1 MDKFRELFTCFSD
14 TIQKHQQQRM
24 EMEEL
29 ILSNSNHIAIFG
41 CGNLGTHLAERLNS
55 IYSIKDVSFI
65 DTYKKTDTTRNLY
78 NIKDIKDYIPTTTLI
93 VITMYT
99 VLDEMCLIQD
109 KLNQLGYYNIIS
121 VSKLRFLPK
130 VMQYG
135 LISYDLSNIKI
146 DAICDVYN
154 SLYDNKSKATY
165 YNVFNYILSG
175 EDLELMTTE
184 TRLQYMPSDIYQVIN
199 NERIVDCGAFDGDTM
214 RSFWKALSPYGFDSY
229 IAVEPDFKNRERLS
243 RSIEVDIPQ
252 HAQNRVRIIPA
263 AVSNQSGEILF
274 NNTGTSSSA
283 KTSNTEG
290 AISVPVVR
298 LNDVIDSA
306 VTLIKMDIE
315 GFELLA
321 LQGAEQIIK
330 KYQPLMAVCGYH
342 RFEDLWE
349 IPLYLH
355 KLLPDHEIVF
365 RNYVGLIEYVFYA
378 IPKERIL
385 K

>member
-1 MDKFRELFTCFSD
+1 MDILGQILNQLPEAIHR
-14 TIQKHQQQRM
+14 QQDDRIKL
-24 EMEEL
+24 ERL
-29 ILSNSNHIAIFG
+29 IHENRKNVVIYG
-41 CGNLGTHLAERLNS
+41 YGNLGRYVAQKLSDIFDITIAAYVDTYRETDLTIGLYNINDVQGKIKGDALVIVA
-55 IYSIKDVSFI
+55 IYSIQEDFDSIKNS
-65 DTYKKTDTTRNLY
+65 LY
-78 NIKDIKDYIPTTTLI
+78 
-93 VITMYT
+93 
-99 VLDEMCLIQD
+99 E
-109 KLNQLGYYNIIS
+109 LGFQNIIS
-121 VSKLRFLPK
+121 AYDLYALPELTRHGLIGYDLPK
-130 VMQYG
+130 IDVEQVN
-135 LISYDLSNIKI
+135 LTYDILGDI
-146 DAICDVYN
+146 
-154 SLYDNKSKATY
+154 KSKETY
-165 YNVFNYILSG
+165 CNLFNFILSSKKIP
-175 EDLELMTTE
+175 LSTE
-184 TRLQYMPSDIYQVIN
+184 GVEKQYVPSDLYKTVPD
-199 NERIVDCGAFDGDTM
+199 ERIVDCGAFDGDTM

-274 NNTGTSSSA
+274 NNTGTASSA
-283 KTSNTEG
+283 KASNTEG

-298 LNDVIDSA
+298 LDDVIDSA

-378 IPKERIL
+378 IPKERML